1 MAYTFLS
8 KFGVLLTAGYLLAP
22 AAASSVDGSK
32 ISVINFKPTS
42 YQITSSI
49 AKKDQKLSP
58 ILQKGCGKECEAS
71 LWQLAVSCP
80 TKYWN
85 KGPNTVDL
93 SQIIKL
99 DIEAHNSSSGQINHD
114 NLKDAQTAEQKAF
127 EVDNV
132 YYQSRRNDVCRFE
145 RVPELY
151 TSDLADK
158 VTSVLL
164 PSILLTISYS
174 FVVMALVASFY
185 RWRVFG
191 FKTYN
196 TQYYR
201 SGLLLIFAIV
211 TIVLIAL
218 LSMDL
223 SADEARVGK
232 EKDYTGNS
240 VRLKTSLVAIDNNV
254 TLGFLYAAIYFVGT
268 YLLYRIGMVESVSES
283 VFDNNNADVPGT
295 IGTVQSQL
303 MPSPQAQLHN
313 FRLTVPT
320 TVLNNA
326 PFYTAVPTEMDTA
339 YVTNMR
345 KTLRKGETVK
355 HVSVYGQDV
364 LWLVTVLFIYLFFAC
379 NNEPHVFAQAYLN
392 EIVVILVTSLTVS
405 CMAARML
412 LPIAYYAE
420 EKNSDG
426 TQSMYIGFL
435 ATLPFVLAF
444 VLSLTCALV
453 VQISRNFVEETY
465 WLLQVVCWG
474 NFFFQT
480 LDLFVVMYWFN
491 STNATYTARGQS
503 AWENLSF
510 SKLIIAVG
518 FLLATCIYLSA
529 ERSSVTEDMSK
540 DFISVKTGTSAQQIM
555 TDYINAKMEFWFG
568 NRFIHVPDD
577 EKQKVCL
584 FADMTYGKTSCRL
597 GETAYGIGNYVAPS
611 SS

>member
-42 YQITSSI
+42 YQITPLSE
-49 AKKDQKLSP
+49 KKDQKLSP

-80 TKYWN
+80 TNYWN

-99 DIEAHNSSSGQINHD
+99 DIEAHNSSSGQINHA
-114 NLKDAQTAEQKAF
+114 NLGDAQTAEQKAF

-132 YYQSRRNDVCRFE
+132 YYQSRRNDVCLFE

-151 TSDLADK
+151 TSDLIDRA
-158 VTSVLL
+158 TSVLL
-164 PSILLTISYS
+164 PSFLLTISYS
-174 FVVMALVASFY
+174 FVVMALVASLY
-185 RWRVFG
+185 RFS
-191 FKTYN
+191 FKGSN

-201 SGLLLIFAIV
+201 TGMLLIFAIV
-211 TIVLIAL
+211 TIVLLAL
-218 LSMDL
+218 LGMDL
-223 SADEARVGK
+223 DADEARVGK
-232 EKDYTGNS
+232 EKSYKDTNF
-240 VRLKTSLVAIDNNV
+240 VRLRTYLVAIENGV
-254 TLGFLYAAIYFVGT
+254 SFYFLYAAIYIVGT
-268 YLLYRIGMVESVSES
+268 YLLYRIGMVESAS
-283 VFDNNNADVPGT
+283 DNNNADVT
-295 IGTVQSQL
+295 ATVGTVGTPLLQ
-303 MPSPQAQLHN
+303 PGQLHN

-345 KTLRKGETVK
+345 KKNNEKGEIVK

-364 LWLVTVLFIYLFFAC
+364 LWLMTVLFIYLFFAC

-426 TQSMYIGFL
+426 KQSMYIGFL

-465 WLLQVVCWG
+465 WLLQVVCWV

-480 LDLFVVMYWFN
+480 LDLFVVMYWFS
-491 STNATYTARGQS
+491 STNATYIARGQS

-510 SKLIIAVG
+510 SKLVIAIL
-518 FLLATCIYLSA
+518 FLLVTSIWLSA
-529 ERSSVTEDMSK
+529 EVSYVTEDMSK

-568 NRFIHVPDD
+568 NRFIHVPDN
-577 EKQKVCL
+577 EKQHVCT
-584 FADMTYGKTSCRL
+584 FADMTYGMTSCRI
-597 GETAYGIGNYVAPS
+597 GETAYKIGNYAA
-611 SS
+611 